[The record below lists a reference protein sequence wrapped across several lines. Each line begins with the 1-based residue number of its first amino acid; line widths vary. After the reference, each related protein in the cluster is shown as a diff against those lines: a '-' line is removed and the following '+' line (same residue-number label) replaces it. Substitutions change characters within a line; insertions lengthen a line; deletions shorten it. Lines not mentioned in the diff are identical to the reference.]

1 MPLTLRESST
11 WCVNDNLRIGDWNEG
26 DAVAYIVGLGD
37 LHVLSGLSL
46 RIMQLL
52 KAQSLTFYD
61 LAKKLETMISVEK
74 DPHLLSRQLFQ
85 LQALHLVFECR

>member
-1 MPLTLRESST
+1 MTLRESST
-11 WCVNDNLRIGDWNEG
+11 WCVNRDLRLADWKEG

-46 RIMQLL
+46 SIVQALMER
-52 KAQSLTFYD
+52 SLSFCE
-61 LAKKLETMISVEK
+61 LAKTLEALICQDQ

-85 LQALHLVFECR
+85 LQTLHLVSECR